1 MKSGESD
8 VGILEKGVLSSGPSL
23 LVGGGSVIWF
33 GAVHVDLSFAPSVLG
48 YHVRVVDSDH
58 CEWSVETRRDFVGAL
73 FADENLISCF
83 IRFSDSALSEV
94 VVVFLFFLSLCDV
107 GARLLPNGLEKSD
120 QLINV
125 VVLVG
130 ESLAW

>member
-58 CEWSVETRRDFVGAL
+58 CEWSVEILLAPYLGMRILSPAL
-73 FADENLISCF
+73 YGFLIV
-83 IRFSDSALSEV
+83 RFLRS
-94 VVVFLFFLSLCDV
+94 
-107 GARLLPNGLEKSD
+107 
-120 QLINV
+120 
-125 VVLVG
+125 
-130 ESLAW
+130 